1 MTMEQKM
8 HELLCAYAL
17 GEVDAAQ
24 RIEVERALAA
34 SAELRQELE
43 KIEETIG
50 LVRES
55 LGGRDML
62 SQEAEKALMS
72 AVNPEPRRNP
82 WYSSGWMR
90 MAASFV
96 VIGGGALLMQRMYES
111 NEANMPSKEVA
122 QVEKRLGRKAEA
134 SSSEVEADQSTL
146 LVQLDEK
153 DKREQAGNKVLTDAG
168 TPAASTAPV
177 DMIVLGE
184 SAPEVMNPPPVD
196 ASTLYPNNPNVPI
209 DPNSRYYTWRDT
221 NGLQSKDG
229 AIMPPA
235 VTQRQS
241 IDANEQQSTVIGAGT
256 VAHGA
261 ATRGNA
267 GPAGLAGRPAG
278 AATSK
283 LGKGTYRGP
292 GDSVTAGAGGG
303 AAGPT
308 SSGAPAEKSREEL
321 GLAYGGERRSGVDDL
336 KAQTEGKAKAE
347 DLAKKS
353 AETARENPGFSGAV
367 NSESFFQSKADI
379 QAPSPADEAQ
389 MRLRQLLERSDR
401 AELERLAWLKGD
413 AQSQDAG
420 RRLRGMG
427 YIGDARDNEASLR
440 ELYFKLTP
448 EQRAALLDQEC
459 RRVFDGCRRLPNERP
474 RDMFFRYWGDNP
486 FEITALDALSTFSA
500 DVDTASYTLARRY
513 LVEGRLPEKAQIRT
527 EEFVNYFKADVA
539 APTKGVF
546 AIHTDLAPSRFAQ
559 PANSTWTLR
568 VVVRGKDLAKEER
581 KPLHLTCVIDCSGS
595 MREQNRMETVK
606 DTLRLLLT
614 QLRDGDMIGIVAFS
628 TEARQILPQTS
639 VANRGLIEVAIQQ
652 LAPDGWTNSEAGLK
666 LGYET
671 ALAGLDANSTNR
683 VVFLSDGVANQGETD
698 PVKLSESL
706 KPIRERGVYLN
717 TIGVGMNNHND
728 TLLEQLADKGDGMCS
743 YVDDMREAKRVMM
756 DNFMGSVETIARDV
770 KIQVEFDPAQV
781 ARYRLLGYENRA
793 VADADFRNDKV
804 DAGEI
809 GAGHQVTALYE
820 IERNMAVGA
829 EKPLA
834 TVRLRY
840 KAPRIVNGPA
850 NEEAT
855 EIKQDVLGSQQTSFE
870 GADAGYRRAVI
881 VGQFAEFLRRSVN
894 ARGRSIDDL
903 LAEAHKLE
911 AQLPKDA
918 EFHEF
923 VALAEKSKQLVLNNL
938 PNCDELCQAIDAYRT
953 WQFQCAQAER
963 LSQERQQQIVE
974 ELVRQNRD
982 MEQKI
987 RELLRRRLEST
998 PK

>member
-34 SAELRQELE
+34 SAELRKELE
-43 KIEETIG
+43 TIEETIG

-55 LGGRDML
+55 VGGGEML
-62 SQEAEKALMS
+62 SKEAEKALML

-90 MAASFV
+90 MAAGFLV
-96 VIGGGALLMQRMYES
+96 VGGGAIFMQRMYE
-111 NEANMPSKEVA
+111 ANTEGRSPGSVARFEKKE
-122 QVEKRLGRKAEA
+122 GRKTEA
-134 SSSEVEADQSTL
+134 STSEVEADQSTL
-146 LVQLDEK
+146 LAQLDEK
-153 DKREQAGNKVLTDAG
+153 DKREQAGMKALTDAG
-168 TPAASTAPV
+168 APAAGEAPMDMVVLAKPKLAEKNAPAEKPASETLNYQFTNKVGQGSADGIQSPPAVLDRNAIGPERDSV
-177 DMIVLGE
+177 DFAGHGVAPSAQDYDLGALHE
-184 SAPEVMNPPPVD
+184 SAPVGSPAPV
-196 ASTLYPNNPNVPI
+196 
-209 DPNSRYYTWRDT
+209 
-221 NGLQSKDG
+221 
-229 AIMPPA
+229 
-235 VTQRQS
+235 
-241 IDANEQQSTVIGAGT
+241 
-256 VAHGA
+256 
-261 ATRGNA
+261 
-267 GPAGLAGRPAG
+267 AGRPA
-278 AATSK
+278 AS
-283 LGKGTYRGP
+283 GTYRGP
-292 GDSVTAGAGGG
+292 GDSAPAGRGGG
-303 AAGPT
+303 AAGLT
-308 SSGAPAEKSREEL
+308 SGGAPAEKSREEF
-321 GLAYGGERRSGVDDL
+321 GVTYGGRKSGLDDV
-336 KAQTEGKAKAE
+336 KAQTEGKAKRE
-347 DLAKKS
+347 ELARKVAKPEPNPRFNASEIGEAGS
-353 AETARENPGFSGAV
+353 AGSISLGQQA
-367 NSESFFQSKADI
+367 
-379 QAPSPADEAQ
+379 APSPADEAQ
-389 MRLRQLLERSDR
+389 VRLRQLLERSDR
-401 AELERLAWLKGD
+401 AEAERLAWLKGD

-420 RRLRGMG
+420 RKLKGLG
-427 YIGDARDNEASLR
+427 YIGGEARDNEASLR
-440 ELYFKLTP
+440 ELYYKLTP
-448 EQRAALLDQEC
+448 EQRAQLLDQEC
-459 RRVFDGCRRLPNERP
+459 RRVFDGCRRRPNERP

-568 VVVRGKDLAKEER
+568 VVVRGKELAKEER

-595 MREQNRMETVK
+595 MREQNRIETVK
-606 DTLRLLLT
+606 DTLRLLIG
-614 QLRDGDMIGIVAFS
+614 QLNSADMVGIVAFS
-628 TEARQILPQTS
+628 SEARQILPMTS
-639 VANRGLIEVAIQQ
+639 VSHRGLLETAIGQ
-652 LAPDGWTNSEAGLK
+652 LTADGGTNSEAGLR

-671 ALAGLDANSTNR
+671 ALTGLDANATNR
-683 VVFLSDGVANQGETD
+683 VIFLSDGVANVGITD
-698 PVKLSESL
+698 PNQISEGL
-706 KPIRERGVYLN
+706 KPIREKGVYLN

-743 YVDDMREAKRVMM
+743 YIDDMREAKRVMM

-793 VADADFRNDKV
+793 VADADFRNDKI
-804 DAGEI
+804 DAGEV

-820 IERNMAVGA
+820 IERSMAVGA

-840 KAPRIVNGPA
+840 KAPRLVNGPA

-911 AQLPKDA
+911 AQIPQDT

-923 VALAEKSKQLVLNNL
+923 VALAERSKQLVLQNL

-963 LSQERQQQIVE
+963 LSLERQQQIVE
-974 ELVRQNRD
+974 DLARQNRD

-987 RELLRRRLEST
+987 RELLRRRLENT